1 MNMKRLS
8 KKFIETANKSNIDFC
23 EEDNY
28 IADYLNE
35 SKNYLIYFQKYK
47 WDNSSGIEFC
57 KREELQETCVPY
69 YLSSCKLVETTGKI
83 LTLLSSH
90 HDKPT
95 GFLAYVVALTNREY
109 NRLKKMDDFWELEEA
124 FEEMLSEK

>member
-1 MNMKRLS
+1 MKRLS
-8 KKFIETANKSNIDFC
+8 KKFIETANKTDIDFC
-23 EEDNY
+23 KEDNY

-35 SKNYLIYFQKYK
+35 SKNYLIFFQKYR

-57 KREELQETCVPY
+57 KREELQETCVPH

-83 LTLLSSH
+83 LTLISSH

-95 GFLAYVVALTNREY
+95 GFTAYAVALTNREY
-109 NRLKKMDDFWELEEA
+109 NRLQRMDDFWELEEA

>member
-1 MNMKRLS
+1 MNMKRLN
-8 KKFIETANKSNIDFC
+8 KKFIEIANKSNIDFC

-28 IADYLNE
+28 ISDYINE
-35 SKNYLIYFQKYK
+35 SKNYLIFSQKYR

-57 KREELQETCVPY
+57 KREELQETCVPH

-95 GFLAYVVALTNREY
+95 GFIAYAVALTNTEY
-109 NRLKKMDDFWELEEA
+109 SKLIKMGDF
-124 FEEMLSEK
+124 